1 MRKNELCT
9 ASCMMSDGERMVLA
23 RTERYGG
30 AATVI
35 IWDVLGNEPVR
46 RLSYESP
53 VGFVDQISYVGV
65 SRDSRYIVAG
75 YQVSRHAVC
84 TRWRSGTRLDFAI
97 ARSRVRLPPVAA
109 VYQRLLSVPSL
120 RGRLMSS
127 SLRATG

>member
-1 MRKNELCT
+1 MRKNEACT
-9 ASCMMSDGERMVLA
+9 ASCMMSDGEKMVLA

-65 SRDSRYIVAG
+65 SRDNRYIVAG
-75 YQVSRHAVC
+75 YQVSSHC
-84 TRWRSGTRLDFAI
+84 LNQT
-97 ARSRVRLPPVAA
+97 
-109 VYQRLLSVPSL
+109 
-120 RGRLMSS
+120 
-127 SLRATG
+127 

>member
-1 MRKNELCT
+1 LEMRKNEACT

-46 RLSYESP
+46 RLVYESP

-65 SRDSRYIVAG
+65 SRDNRFVVAG
-75 YQVSRHAVC
+75 YQVSID
-84 TRWRSGTRLDFAI
+84 T
-97 ARSRVRLPPVAA
+97 
-109 VYQRLLSVPSL
+109 
-120 RGRLMSS
+120 S
-127 SLRATG
+127 SLVLFIISVGHFMYCFLFASFLM